1 MRAQDYGISA
11 PEVEGI
17 IKALPDKIREGETFA
32 LANLPDPRSLIPSGS
47 PDKVAVRFYFQ
58 RSYSL
63 MSLADPSD
71 SEMEKLRSDLKGVL
85 NSATEPVADGSWN
98 ESDELTRASDAL
110 TAVFH
115 ALFLTGPLLLTPI
128 PRPLI
133 QLNLELLDTIH
144 GRKSGLLHTVPSD
157 IAATPESRAKRNQGP
172 GLVAVPS
179 SKPDEALPPFQRL
192 VQRLGASA
200 EELALRRP
208 ERWLQACTGALTATI
223 AYLSEMGLAAPLLAP
238 LRTLETALLQML
250 HGRFCDLLHERVWSD
265 RFDALDA
272 HNEGSRSSK
281 PDLLQRERFHAFMIT
296 AYELH
301 ARANFPVTIERI
313 TFNRE
318 LIDAR
323 IRERGRP
330 VTYQS
335 VREARKR
342 MWEEKKVLREGD
354 HSVLMSVLKQDGG
367 AAPSRATGDLPV
379 ASSAVRQLL
388 QMAVLFEPP
397 EPILTP
403 SRRGG
408 VPRR

>member
-1 MRAQDYGISA
+1 MKAQDYGISA
-11 PEVEGI
+11 PDVEGI

-32 LANLPDPRSLIPSGS
+32 LANLLDPRFLIPSGS
-47 PDKVAVRFYFQ
+47 PDKIVVRFYFQ

-63 MSLADPSD
+63 APLADPSD
-71 SEMEKLRSDLKGVL
+71 SEIEKLRSDLKGVL

-157 IAATPESRAKRNQGP
+157 IAATPMRRAKRNQGL
-172 GLVAVPS
+172 GVVAVPS

-208 ERWLQACTGALTATI
+208 ERWLHACTGALTATI
-223 AYLSEMGLAAPLLAP
+223 AYLSEMGFAAPLLAP
-238 LRTLETALLQML
+238 LRTLEAPLLQML
-250 HGRFCDLLHERVWSD
+250 HGRLCDLLHRRVWSD
-265 RFDALDA
+265 RFDALDTD
-272 HNEGSRSSK
+272 NEGPRASK
-281 PDLLQRERFHAFMIT
+281 PDLLQRERFHAYMIT
-296 AYELH
+296 AYVLH
-301 ARANFPVTIERI
+301 ARADLPVAIERS

-335 VREARKR
+335 VKEARKR
-342 MWEEKKVLREGD
+342 MWEDKRTLREKD
-354 HSVLMSVLKQDGG
+354 YNVLLSALKQDGG
-367 AAPSRATGDLPV
+367 AAASRATGELPV
-379 ASSAVRQLL
+379 ASFAVRQLL
-388 QMAVLFEPP
+388 QMAILFEPP
-397 EPILTP
+397 EPILKL
-403 SRRGG
+403 SR
-408 VPRR
+408 PAAD